1 MTDVKESNAAV
12 VLIVDDTRENR
23 LLLGS
28 QLKLEG
34 YEILEAAGGQ
44 EGIEMARK
52 HNPDVILLDVM
63 MPDLDGFEVCR
74 VLKKGKATRLIPI
87 IMVTALNRVESR
99 IEGKRA
105 GADEFLSR
113 PHVREELLVRVRTY
127 IQVKRTRVHL
137 EEERNR
143 LQLLYNVSRVIST
156 QLDLDTIMID
166 ALVQTQNAVG
176 ATKGNII
183 LLDEAGHVY
192 HRFSLR
198 AGSPVKIRDHV
209 TEEVMTSGL
218 GGWLLEHKK
227 SEIVADISQDNRW
240 ITLPDDEGGRGSA
253 IGVPLFSPDRI
264 EGILILN
271 HAQPGYFTQEH
282 QDLLEAIGGT
292 VTAAIVNARLF
303 TEVREEQQKLQTI
316 LTHSTDAI
324 IITDDEWRV
333 SLCNHTAAKLFQV
346 QTTDV
351 TGRLLSEIPQLHD
364 LKLVFNDHSPQA
376 EGKEISLANGR
387 VLYASVSPIQ
397 GVGYAAILQDITE
410 LKKAEELKLA
420 EAQREK
426 EKVTETFS
434 RYMGPRLV
442 KHVMENAPE
451 LMARRE
457 RRLAV
462 VMFADLRNWT
472 GGMITRVEP
481 DEAIRQLNEFFTRM
495 MDIAIEFDGTV
506 FELTAD
512 EILVGFNAPFDQ
524 PDATH
529 RAMMTALTMQQEF
542 NQLRQEWYHRAGT
555 DLGLGIGIDMGDV
568 VMGNVGAESRMSFRM
583 VGQPMNT
590 ASRLV
595 DMAADGEII
604 ISTAVYE
611 ELKQKHALL
620 IQQIG
625 FEQLEPINLQG
636 ISRPQ
641 TLYRTMV
648 ERPSMGKGDL

>member
-1 MTDVKESNAAV
+1 VTDSKEEPISPAL
-12 VLIVDDTRENR
+12 VLVVDDTRENR
-23 LLLGS
+23 ILLAS
-28 QLKLEG
+28 QLRLDG
-34 YEILEAAGGQ
+34 YEIIEASGGQ
-44 EGIEMARK
+44 EGIEQARE

-74 VLKKGKATRLIPI
+74 LLKGDPQTYLIPI

-127 IQVKRTRVHL
+127 TEVKRARVRL

-143 LQLLYNVSRVIST
+143 LQLLYNISRVISS
-156 QLDLDTIMID
+156 QLDVDTIMTET
-166 ALVQTQNAVG
+166 LVQTQAAVA
-176 ATKGNII
+176 ATKGNLI
-183 LLDEAGHVY
+183 LLDEMGNVY
-192 HRFSLR
+192 HRFLIR
-198 AGSPVKIRDHV
+198 TGSPVQISEHIAQA
-209 TEEVMTSGL
+209 VMTRGL
-218 GGWLLEHKK
+218 GGWILEHKH
-227 SEIVADISQDNRW
+227 SEIIDDITQDERW
-240 ITLPDDEGGRGSA
+240 ITLPEHEDERGSA
-253 IGVPLFSPDRI
+253 IGILLSSPGRI

-271 HAQPGYFTQEH
+271 HPQVGYFTLEH
-282 QDLLEAIGGT
+282 RDLLEAIGGT

-303 TEVREEQQKLQTI
+303 ATVREEQRKREAI

-324 IITDDEWRV
+324 IIADEEWRI
-333 SLCNHTAAKLFQV
+333 SLFNHTAARLFQIEPEAI
-346 QTTDV
+346 
-351 TGRLLSEIPQLHD
+351 TGRLLSELPQLND
-364 LKLVFNDHSPQA
+364 LKLLLNDEPEEPVA
-376 EGKEISLANGR
+376 REINLTNGR
-387 VLYASVSPIQ
+387 ILHASLSPIQ

-410 LKKAEELKLA
+410 LKKAEQLKL
-420 EAQREK
+420 ETERREK
-426 EKVTETFS
+426 EKVQETFS

-442 KHVMENAPE
+442 KHVLTNAPE

-457 RRLAV
+457 RRQAV

-524 PDATH
+524 PDATV
-529 RAMMTALTMQQEF
+529 RAVQTAVTMQQEF
-542 NQLRQEWYHRAGT
+542 NELRQNWYQRAGT
-555 DLGLGIGIDMGDV
+555 ELGLGVGIDMGEI

-595 DMAADGEII
+595 DMAGDGQIV
-604 ISTAVYE
+604 ISTAVHQD
-611 ELKQKHALL
+611 LAAKHTPIL
-620 IQQIG
+620 
-625 FEQLEPINLQG
+625 EQFAFQPMEPVHLQG
-636 ISRPQ
+636 ISGPQ
-641 TLYRTMV
+641 LLYRAHV
-648 ERPSMGKGDL
+648 VRPPLVK